1 MYTCSPSY
9 SACVLVDGMGG
20 ALGVTVYNLA
30 ATTHFT
36 TGDVLTIPD
45 PLLCHTSTLDEVRHV
60 CVCARLVH
68 ITLRH
73 LQYSI
78 TLQ

>member
-1 MYTCSPSY
+1 MYTCSPSH

-30 ATTHFT
+30 VTAHFT

-60 CVCARLVH
+60 CV
-68 ITLRH
+68 
-73 LQYSI
+73 
-78 TLQ
+78 